1 MRLCLRLLH
10 SLLLPVCAGTSAAA
24 WASTSATLCRPHSR
38 GPRSN
43 LATTVISTL
52 ACCAGDRTT
61 LRRATLDE
69 PIVSGGAFRTAAG
82 PGVACLTHT
91 GNLLVHSLPGLEVLL
106 AAPLQRALG
115 FPFCAAPGGAGLV
128 SLLPTP
134 AAAELWADG
143 PKPSQHAA
151 DESSGL
157 PKVLPSSPSNVVM
170 PANRR
175 MCTCQSTI
183 TGKCC

>member
-1 MRLCLRLLH
+1 M
-10 SLLLPVCAGTSAAA
+10 
-24 WASTSATLCRPHSR
+24 
-38 GPRSN
+38 
-43 LATTVISTL
+43 
-52 ACCAGDRTT
+52 
-61 LRRATLDE
+61 
-69 PIVSGGAFRTAAG
+69 SGGAFRTAAG

-157 PKVLPSSPSNVVM
+157 PKVLPSSPSKVSCPTAAECVR
-170 PANRR
+170 ANHRPFGNSAKANTTDR
-175 MCTCQSTI
+175 QGTHLLGTERASRARH
-183 TGKCC
+183 

>member
-1 MRLCLRLLH
+1 M
-10 SLLLPVCAGTSAAA
+10 
-24 WASTSATLCRPHSR
+24 
-38 GPRSN
+38 
-43 LATTVISTL
+43 
-52 ACCAGDRTT
+52 
-61 LRRATLDE
+61 LDE
-69 PIVSGGAFRTAAG
+69 PILAGGAFRTASG

-143 PKPSQHAA
+143 PKPSRAA
-151 DESSGL
+151 DEPSAL
-157 PKVLPSSPSNVVM
+157 PKVLLSSTSTVVM
-170 PANRR
+170 IHCRR
-175 MCTCQSTI
+175 ACTCQPGFAAKRTKSTGREHTCFRI
-183 TGKCC
+183 AQRADTAQH

>member
-1 MRLCLRLLH
+1 M
-10 SLLLPVCAGTSAAA
+10 SFNLPV
-24 WASTSATLCRPHSR
+24 P
-38 GPRSN
+38 P
-43 LATTVISTL
+43 
-52 ACCAGDRTT
+52 CAGDRTT

-69 PIVSGGAFRTAAG
+69 PIVSGGAFRTASG

-134 AAAELWADG
+134 AAAEHWADG
-143 PKPSQHAA
+143 PKPSSHHAA
-151 DESSGL
+151 DGSSPL
-157 PKVLPSSPSNVVM
+157 PKVPLLSTSCGCM
-170 PANRR
+170 PIVAERACA
-175 MCTCQSTI
+175 M
-183 TGKCC
+183 